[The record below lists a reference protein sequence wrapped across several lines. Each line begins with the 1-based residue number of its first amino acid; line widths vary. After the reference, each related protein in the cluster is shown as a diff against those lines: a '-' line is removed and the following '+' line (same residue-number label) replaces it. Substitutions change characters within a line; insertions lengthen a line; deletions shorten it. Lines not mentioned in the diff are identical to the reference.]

1 VYAPWHGWYEPLAA
15 CGTSVR
21 EGDTLGYLH
30 DFDRI
35 DELPWPARANVDGHV
50 ICQAWS
56 ARVVAGQQIAM
67 VGIDVP
73 WPV

>member
-1 VYAPWHGWYEPLAA
+1 V
-15 CGTSVR
+15 
-21 EGDTLGYLH
+21 H

-35 DELPWPARANVDGHV
+35 DEAPWPAMANADGHV

-67 VGIDVP
+67 VGLGVP
-73 WPV
+73 WPR